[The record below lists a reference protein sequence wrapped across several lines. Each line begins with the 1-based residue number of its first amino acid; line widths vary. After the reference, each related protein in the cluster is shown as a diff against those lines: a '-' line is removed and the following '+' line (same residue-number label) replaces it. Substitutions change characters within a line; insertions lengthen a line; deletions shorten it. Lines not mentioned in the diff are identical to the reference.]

1 VQRYLARRVLQS
13 IPLFLLVTFA
23 TFSLLLFLPGDPVLA
38 TFNPGEEV
46 DTEIYEMRKRQLGL
60 DRPVPVQYAM
70 WLGRVMQ
77 GDFGRSTQTHRAVGG
92 ELMQRL
98 PITLELA
105 FFAVGFSILI
115 SIPAGVASAVW
126 RNSPIDR
133 AVTLISVAGVAI
145 PNFWFAILLILLFS
159 MKLQWLPPFGFISV
173 FDNPALAWKHMLMP
187 VLVLG
192 LSLSALLTRFTRS
205 SMLEVLHQD
214 YVRTARAKG
223 LSEQKVIWTHA
234 LRNALIPIVTILGL
248 LLGGVFG
255 GSVIVEQV
263 FAIPGMG
270 RLLVQSIF
278 FRDFPTVQAIVLLLS
293 LTVFSANLLTDVMY
307 TWLDPR
313 IRYS

>member
-1 VQRYLARRVLQS
+1 
-13 IPLFLLVTFA
+13 
-23 TFSLLLFLPGDPVLA
+23 
-38 TFNPGEEV
+38 
-46 DTEIYEMRKRQLGL
+46 
-60 DRPVPVQYAM
+60 
-70 WLGRVMQ
+70 
-77 GDFGRSTQTHRAVGG
+77 VGG